1 MAKVINEAREIM
13 VSNSVFDGYEIKR
26 GNKRGEWCLWEGGLL
41 ITYGSAQ
48 YITAFVRG
56 MNYCKLCC

>member
-26 GNKRGEWCLWEGGLL
+26 GNKRGEWCLWEGELL
-41 ITYGSAQ
+41 ITCGSAQ
-48 YITAFVRG
+48 YIAA
-56 MNYCKLCC
+56 